1 ADTAE
6 EVALRT
12 HYDRIFATV
21 VTGGQKILDVAL
33 SQSETVSGADIQYMS
48 SVHLAQVT
56 GIDTPGPRLV
66 QVDPRYTFHRAEG
79 GRPVLQYLCEA
90 AWPCGGFSLVNAAV
104 GGLTTVGPDLPR
116 IRFVMD
122 PEIPV
127 VQGTT
132 RIH

>member
-1 ADTAE
+1 
-6 EVALRT
+6 VALRT

-21 VTGGQKILDVAL
+21 VKSGQRILDVAL
-33 SQSETVSGADIQYMS
+33 SQSETVSGADIQYIS
-48 SVHLAQVT
+48 SVHLAQVI

-66 QVDPRYTFHRAEG
+66 QIDPRYTFHRAER
-79 GRPVLQYLCEA
+79 GRPVLRYLDEA
-90 AWPCGGFSLVNAAV
+90 AWHCTGFSMVNTIV
-104 GGLTTVGPDLPR
+104 GSLTTVDTDLPR

-122 PEIPV
+122 PELPV

>member
-1 ADTAE
+1 MKHHLA
-6 EVALRT
+6 
-12 HYDRIFATV
+12 
-21 VTGGQKILDVAL
+21 
-33 SQSETVSGADIQYMS
+33 QSETVSGTDIQYIS

-66 QVDPRYTFHRAEG
+66 QVDPRYTFHRAER
-79 GRPVLQYLCEA
+79 GRPVLQYLDEA
-90 AWPCGGFSLVNAAV
+90 AWHCEGFSVVHTIV
-104 GGLTTVGPDLPR
+104 GSLTSADTDLPR